1 MKDPLQGALAELK
14 REYLYDAPGRLAELR
29 KDVAAFRAGEADASQ
44 SLIGRFHRLAGSGGS
59 YGFPE
64 ISEIARGAEQ
74 WLKVERP
81 APGEVTSKKLEELV
95 DRLAAAFDNAAR
107 DLGLPPRGPA
117 VTEFGWRAL
126 LIGPDDGLRQEI
138 LVALVNSGFVV
149 RTDTGAGEPRE
160 LKLSE
165 RPDLVVV
172 TGGHD
177 GIDPLATA
185 TAWAGAG
192 PVRPRAIVLVGR
204 VESSER
210 VRALAAGIDTI
221 IPADR
226 VNVDLPTYAKTL
238 ARIGSPPP
246 RVLLIEA
253 DAAHAEML
261 THWLEQANA
270 KVTHCPNGAEAR
282 EAITRDT
289 PDLILTDTRLPGGI
303 DGLALARLV
312 RQDPR
317 FGLTPIVFLT
327 DRDSVA
333 DQIAALSAGADHF
346 LTEPVDR
353 ELLTHL
359 VINRAE
365 RGRRL
370 REMVHRDG
378 LTGLLN
384 HATLM
389 AELEHA
395 VEYARRHGEAFAFLM
410 IDVDHFKRIND
421 RYGHLAGDQV
431 LLHVARVFQTTA
443 RASDLIGRYG
453 GEEFGMILRRTDR
466 AGAGVLAGKLRAALA
481 GQPAVVAA
489 GETIPVRV
497 CIGIAAYPDDAA
509 TAGELALVADSALY
523 RAKAG
528 GRDRVE
534 FGRTPESPS
543 RAG

>member
-1 MKDPLQGALAELK
+1 MTDALNDALAELR
-14 REYLYDAPGRLAELR
+14 REYLFDAPGRLADLR
-29 KDVAAFRAGEADASQ
+29 KDVAAFRVGEGDALN

-59 YGFPE
+59 YGFPD
-64 ISEIARGAEQ
+64 ISEIARAGER
-74 WLKVERP
+74 WLKLEQP
-81 APGEVTSKKLEELV
+81 APGEVAATRLGEFV
-95 DRLAAAFDNAAR
+95 DRLASAFDAAAR
-107 DLGLPPRGPA
+107 ELGLPTRGPA

-126 LIGPDDGLRQEI
+126 VVGPEHPVRAEI
-138 LVALVNSGFVV
+138 ASVLVNTGFLV
-149 RTDTGAGEPRE
+149 RAETGAGEPRE

-172 TGGHD
+172 LDDAEGP
-177 GIDPLATA
+177 DPFATA
-185 TAWAGAG
+185 TAWSGAG
-192 PVRPRAIVLVGR
+192 PVRPRAIVLVTR
-204 VESSER
+204 ADVADR
-210 VRALAAGIDTI
+210 VRALASGIDSI

-226 VNVDLPTYAKTL
+226 VSVDLPTYAKTL

-246 RVLLIEA
+246 RVLLVES
-253 DAAHAEML
+253 DAAQAETL
-261 THWLEQANA
+261 IGWLEQVNA
-270 KVTHCPNGAEAR
+270 KVAHCADGNTAR
-282 EAITRDT
+282 EAMIREA
-289 PDLILTDTRLPGGI
+289 PDLILMDTRLPGMDGI
-303 DGLALARLV
+303 SLARLV
-312 RQDPR
+312 RQDSR
-317 FGLTPIVFLT
+317 FSLTPIVFLT
-327 DRDSVA
+327 SNDTVA
-333 DQIAALSAGADHF
+333 EQIEALSAGADHF
-346 LTEPVDR
+346 LIEPVDR

-395 VEYARRHGEAFAFLM
+395 VEYARRHGESFAFLM
-410 IDVDHFKRIND
+410 IDVDHFKRVND
-421 RYGHLAGDQV
+421 RYGHIAGDQV

-466 AGAGVLAGKLRAALA
+466 TGAGILAQKLRVALA
-481 GQPAVVAA
+481 EQPAVISA

-509 TAGELALVADSALY
+509 TASDLAQLADAALY

-534 FGRTPESPS
+534 FTRET
-543 RAG
+543 RAQSA

>member
-1 MKDPLQGALAELK
+1 MTDPLNTALAELR
-14 REYLYDAPGRLAELR
+14 REYLFDVPGRLAELR
-29 KDVAAFRAGEADASQ
+29 KDVAAFRAGETDAVQ
-44 SLIGRFHRLAGSGGS
+44 SLVGRFHRLAGSGGS

-64 ISEIARGAEQ
+64 ISEIARGGERWLQTEQ
-74 WLKVERP
+74 P
-81 APGEVTSKKLEELV
+81 APGEVAAKRLEELV
-95 DRLAAAFDNAAR
+95 DRLAAAFDTAAR
-107 DLGLPPRGPA
+107 DLGLPARGPA

-126 LIGPDDGLRQEI
+126 VIGSDGPLRREI
-138 LVALVNSGFVV
+138 QSALGNSGFVV
-149 RTDTGAGEPRE
+149 RSESGAGEPRE
-160 LKLSE
+160 IKLSE

-172 TGGHD
+172 TD
-177 GIDPLATA
+177 GPAGPDPFAAA
-185 TAWAGAG
+185 TAWSGAG
-192 PVRPRAIVLVGR
+192 PVRPRSIVLVGR
-204 VESSER
+204 LESTDR

-221 IPADR
+221 IPPDR
-226 VNVDLPTYAKTL
+226 VSVDLPTYAKTL

-246 RVLLIEA
+246 RVLLVEH
-253 DAAHAEML
+253 DAAQAEMI
-261 THWLEQANA
+261 TQWLEQANA
-270 KVTHCPNGAEAR
+270 KVTHCVDGASAR
-282 EAITRDT
+282 EAIIRDT
-289 PDLILTDTRLPGGI
+289 PDLILTDTRIPGI
-303 DGLALARLV
+303 DGLSLARLV
-312 RQDPR
+312 RQDSR
-317 FGLTPIVFLT
+317 FSLTPIVFLT
-327 DRDSVA
+327 DRDAVA

-395 VEYARRHGEAFAFLM
+395 VEYARRHGETFAFLM
-410 IDVDHFKRIND
+410 IDVDHFKRVND

-466 AGAGVLAGKLRAALA
+466 AGAGILAGKLRSALA
-481 GQPAVVAA
+481 EQPAVVTA

-497 CIGIAAYPDDAA
+497 CIGIAAYPDDAS
-509 TAGELALVADSALY
+509 TAGELAQLADVALY
-523 RAKAG
+523 RAKAA

-534 FGRTPESPS
+534 YSPPA
-543 RAG
+543 RAHSA

>member
-1 MKDPLQGALAELK
+1 MTDSLHDALAELR
-14 REYLYDAPGRLAELR
+14 REYLFDAPGRLAELR
-29 KDVAAFRAGEADASQ
+29 KDVSAFRAGESDAVQ
-44 SLIGRFHRLAGSGGS
+44 SLIGRFHRLSGSGGS
-59 YGFPE
+59 YGYPD
-64 ISEIARGAEQ
+64 ISEIARGAER
-74 WLKVERP
+74 WLKTENP
-81 APGEVTSKKLEELV
+81 APGEVAAARLEELV
-95 DRLAAAFDNAAR
+95 DRLAEAFDAAAR
-107 DLGLPPRGPA
+107 ELGLPARGPA

-126 LIGPDDGLRQEI
+126 VIGPEGSLRRDIQS
-138 LVALVNSGFVV
+138 ALVNTGFVV
-149 RTDTGAGEPRE
+149 RAETGAGEPRE

-172 TGGHD
+172 AD
-177 GIDPLATA
+177 GANAPDPLATA
-185 TAWAGAG
+185 TAWSGAG
-192 PVRPRAIVLVGR
+192 PVRPRSIILVGR
-204 VESSER
+204 PEMTDR
-210 VRALAAGIDTI
+210 VRALAAGIDAI
-221 IPADR
+221 IPAER
-226 VNVDLPTYAKTL
+226 VSVDLPTYAKTL

-246 RVLLIEA
+246 RVLLVEA
-253 DAAHAEML
+253 DPGQAEMI
-261 THWLEQANA
+261 TQWLEQANA
-270 KVTHCPNGAEAR
+270 KVTHCADGAAAR
-282 EAITRDT
+282 EAIARDT
-289 PDLILTDTRLPGGI
+289 PDLILTDVRVPGI
-303 DGLALARLV
+303 DGLSLARLV
-312 RQDPR
+312 RQDGR
-317 FGLTPIVFLT
+317 FSLTPIVFLT

-346 LTEPVDR
+346 LAEPVDR
-353 ELLTHL
+353 DLLTHL

-395 VEYARRHGEAFAFLM
+395 VEYARRHGETFAFLM
-410 IDVDHFKRIND
+410 IDVDHFKRVND

-466 AGAGVLAGKLRAALA
+466 AGAGVLAGKLRTALA
-481 GQPAVVAA
+481 EQPAVVGA

-497 CIGIAAYPDDAA
+497 CVGIAAYPDDATIA
-509 TAGELALVADSALY
+509 ADLARLADAALY

-534 FGRTPESPS
+534 FSLEDAHRG
-543 RAG
+543 

>member
-1 MKDPLQGALAELK
+1 MSDALNDALAELR
-14 REYLYDAPGRLAELR
+14 REYLFDAPGRLAELR
-29 KDVAAFRAGEADASQ
+29 KDAAAFRAGEADAAA
-44 SLIGRFHRLAGSGGS
+44 SLQGRLHRLAGSGGS
-59 YGFPE
+59 YGFPAV
-64 ISEIARGAEQ
+64 SDIAREGEKL
-74 WLKVERP
+74 LKQEP
-81 APGEVTSKKLEELV
+81 ADPAAADRIDRVV
-95 DRLAAAFDNAAR
+95 DRLAEAFDAAAR
-107 DLGLPPRGPA
+107 ELGLPARGPA

-126 LIGPDDGLRQEI
+126 VVGLDGRLRQEVI
-138 LVALVNSGFVV
+138 AALVNSGFLV
-149 RTDTGAGEPRE
+149 RSETGAGEPRE
-160 LKLSE
+160 LKLTE

-172 TGGHD
+172 LE
-177 GIDPLATA
+177 DPAGPDPYAAA
-185 TAWAGAG
+185 TAWSGAG
-192 PVRPRAIVLVGR
+192 PVRPRSIVLVAAS
-204 VESSER
+204 ESTDR

-221 IPADR
+221 LPAER
-226 VNVDLPTYAKTL
+226 VSVELPKYTKTL

-246 RVLLIEA
+246 RVLLVETDPA
-253 DAAHAEML
+253 QAE
-261 THWLEQANA
+261 TIVQWLEQANA
-270 KVTHCPNGAEAR
+270 RVTHCSDGIAAR
-282 EAITRDT
+282 EAMVRET
-289 PDLILTDTRLPGGI
+289 PDLILADTRLPGL
-303 DGLALARLV
+303 DGLSLARLV
-312 RQDPR
+312 RQDSR
-317 FGLTPIVFLT
+317 FSLTPIVFLT
-327 DRDSVA
+327 HHDTVA
-333 DQIAALSAGADHF
+333 DQIEALSAGADHF

-359 VINRAE
+359 VVNRAE

-395 VEYARRHGEAFAFLM
+395 VEYARRHGETFAFMM
-410 IDVDHFKRIND
+410 IDVDHFKRVND

-466 AGAGVLAGKLRAALA
+466 SGAGILANKLRTALSE
-481 GQPAVVAA
+481 QPAVIGA

-497 CIGIAAYPDDAA
+497 CIGVAAYPDDGA
-509 TAGELALVADSALY
+509 TAGDLALLADAALY

-534 FGRTPESPS
+534 FTREMKART
-543 RAG
+543 A

>member
-1 MKDPLQGALAELK
+1 MTDPLHDALAELK
-14 REYLYDAPGRLAELR
+14 REYLFEAPGRLAELR
-29 KDVAAFRAGEADASQ
+29 KDVAAFRAGESDAVL
-44 SLIGRFHRLAGSGGS
+44 SLVRRFHRLAGSGGS
-59 YGFPE
+59 YGFPD
-64 ISEIARGAEQ
+64 ISDIARGGER
-74 WLKVERP
+74 WLKTESP
-81 APGEVTSKKLEELV
+81 TPGEVNAARLEDLV
-95 DRLAAAFDNAAR
+95 DRLAGAFDAAAR
-107 DLGLPPRGPA
+107 ELGLPARGPA

-126 LIGPDDGLRQEI
+126 VIGRESRLRQE
-138 LVALVNSGFVV
+138 VQDALVNSGFLV
-149 RTDTGAGEPRE
+149 RSESGAGEPRE

-172 TGGHD
+172 IEEPTGP
-177 GIDPLATA
+177 DPFAAA
-185 TAWAGAG
+185 TAWSGAG
-192 PVRPRAIVLVGR
+192 PVRPRSIVLVNR
-204 VESSER
+204 SEMIDR
-210 VRALAAGIDTI
+210 VRALAAGIDSVL
-221 IPADR
+221 PAER
-226 VNVDLPTYAKTL
+226 VAVDLPTYAKTL

-246 RVLLIEA
+246 RVLLVESDPA
-253 DAAHAEML
+253 QAEMI
-261 THWLEQANA
+261 TQWLEQVNA
-270 KVTHCPNGAEAR
+270 KVSHCVDGTAAR
-282 EAITRDT
+282 DAMNRET
-289 PDLILTDTRLPGGI
+289 PDLILTDIRLPGI
-303 DGLALARLV
+303 DGPSLARLV

-327 DRDSVA
+327 HHDTVA
-333 DQIAALSAGADHF
+333 DQIEALSAGADHF

-395 VEYARRHGEAFAFLM
+395 VEFARRHGESFAFLM

-466 AGAGVLAGKLRAALA
+466 AGAGILAGKLRAALVE
-481 GQPAVVAA
+481 QPAVVGV
-489 GETIPVRV
+489 GETIPIRV

-509 TAGELALVADSALY
+509 TAGEPAQLADTALY

-528 GRDRVE
+528 GRDRIE
-534 FGRTPESPS
+534 FTREIRRQP
-543 RAG
+543 A

>member
-1 MKDPLQGALAELK
+1 MSDALNDALAELR
-14 REYLYDAPGRLAELR
+14 REYLFDAPGRLAELR
-29 KDVAAFRAGEADASQ
+29 KDVAAFRAGEADAAG
-44 SLIGRFHRLAGSGGS
+44 SLVRRFHRLAGSGGS

-64 ISEIARGAEQ
+64 ISELAREGERLVSAEGP
-74 WLKVERP
+74 RAAGIP
-81 APGEVTSKKLEELV
+81 AAQLDLLV
-95 DRLAAAFDNAAR
+95 DRLAETFDAAAR
-107 DLGLPPRGPA
+107 ELGLPARGPA

-126 LIGPDDGLRQEI
+126 VVGLENPLRQDVTE
-138 LVALVNSGFVV
+138 ALTNSGFVV

-165 RPDLVVV
+165 RPDLVAVLEEPA
-172 TGGHD
+172 GP
-177 GIDPLATA
+177 DPYATA
-185 TAWAGAG
+185 TAWSGAG
-192 PVRPRAIVLVGR
+192 PVRPRSIVLVAR
-204 VESSER
+204 SESIDR
-210 VRALAAGIDTI
+210 VRALAAGIDTVV
-221 IPADR
+221 PAER
-226 VNVDLPTYAKTL
+226 VSVELPKYAKTL

-246 RVLLIEA
+246 RVLLVEN
-253 DAAHAEML
+253 DRGRAETL
-261 THWLEQANA
+261 AQWLEQANA
-270 KVTHCPNGAEAR
+270 RVTLCSDGNAAR
-282 EAITRDT
+282 EAMVREA
-289 PDLILTDTRLPGGI
+289 PDILLMDTRLPGL
-303 DGLALARLV
+303 DGLSLARLV
-312 RQDPR
+312 RQDSR

-327 DRDSVA
+327 HHDSVA
-333 DQIAALSAGADHF
+333 DQMEALSAGADHY

-359 VINRAE
+359 VVTRAE

-395 VEYARRHGEAFAFLM
+395 VEYARRHGESFAFMM
-410 IDVDHFKRIND
+410 IDVDHFKRVND

-466 AGAGVLAGKLRAALA
+466 TGAGILANKLRTALA
-481 GQPAVVAA
+481 EQPAVIGA
-489 GETIPVRV
+489 GEQIPVRV
-497 CIGIAAYPDDAA
+497 CIGIAAYPDDAV
-509 TAGELALVADSALY
+509 TASDLALLADGALY

-534 FGRTPESPS
+534 YTREIRART
-543 RAG
+543 A

>member
-1 MKDPLQGALAELK
+1 MTDPLNDALAELR
-14 REYLYDAPGRLAELR
+14 REYLFDAPGRLAELR
-29 KDVAAFRAGEADASQ
+29 KDVAAFRAGEGDAVP
-44 SLIGRFHRLAGSGGS
+44 SLIRRFHRLAGSGGS
-59 YGFPE
+59 YGFPD
-64 ISEIARGAEQ
+64 IGEIARGAER
-74 WLKVERP
+74 WLRTEPP
-81 APGEVTSKKLEELV
+81 APGEVAAVRLEELV
-95 DRLAAAFDNAAR
+95 DRLAAAFDAAAR
-107 DLGLPPRGPA
+107 ELGLPARGPA

-126 LIGPDDGLRQEI
+126 VVGPEGALRAAVQN
-138 LVALVNSGFVV
+138 ALVNTGFVV
-149 RTDTGAGEPRE
+149 RSESGAGEPRE

-172 TGGHD
+172 IETPAGP
-177 GIDPLATA
+177 DPFATA
-185 TAWAGAG
+185 TAWSGAG
-192 PVRPRAIVLVGR
+192 PVRPRSIVLVGS
-204 VESSER
+204 VETADR
-210 VRALAAGIDTI
+210 VRALASGIDTI
-221 IPADR
+221 IPAER
-226 VNVDLPTYAKTL
+226 VAVDLPTYAKTL

-246 RVLLIEA
+246 RVLLVEN
-253 DAAHAEML
+253 DPPQAEMI

-270 KVTHCPNGAEAR
+270 KVTHCGDGASAR
-282 EAITRDT
+282 EAMIRET
-289 PDLILTDTRLPGGI
+289 PDLILTDIRLPGI
-303 DGLALARLV
+303 DGLSLARLV
-312 RQDPR
+312 RQDSR
-317 FGLTPIVFLT
+317 FSLTPIVFLT
-327 DRDSVA
+327 DRDGVA
-333 DQIAALSAGADHF
+333 DQIEALAAGADHF

-395 VEYARRHGEAFAFLM
+395 VEYARRHGESFAFLM
-410 IDVDHFKRIND
+410 IDVDHFKRVND

-466 AGAGVLAGKLRAALA
+466 AGAGVLAGKLRSALME
-481 GQPAVVAA
+481 QPAVVAG

-497 CIGIAAYPDDAA
+497 CIGVAAYPDDAS
-509 TAGELALVADSALY
+509 TAGELAQLADSALY
-523 RAKAG
+523 RAKAA

-534 FGRTPESPS
+534 FTREAREQP
-543 RAG
+543 A

>member
-1 MKDPLQGALAELK
+1 MDPLNDALAELR
-14 REYLYDAPGRLAELR
+14 REYLFDAPGRLAELR
-29 KDVAAFRAGEADASQ
+29 KDVSAFRAGESDAAL
-44 SLIGRFHRLAGSGGS
+44 SLIRRFHRLAGSGGS

-64 ISEIARGAEQ
+64 ISEIARGGER
-74 WLKVERP
+74 WLKTETP
-81 APGEVTSKKLEELV
+81 APSEVAAVKLTDLV
-95 DRLAAAFDNAAR
+95 DRLAAAFDTAAR
-107 DLGLPPRGPA
+107 ELGLPGRGPA

-126 LIGPDDGLRQEI
+126 IIGRDIPLRTEVQG
-138 LVALVNSGFVV
+138 ALTNTGFVV
-149 RTDTGAGEPRE
+149 RTDSGAGEPRE

-165 RPDLVVV
+165 RPDLIVVIE
-172 TGGHD
+172 D
-177 GIDPLATA
+177 GAGPDPFAAA

-192 PVRPRAIVLVGR
+192 PVRPRSIVLVSR
-204 VESSER
+204 TEAIDR
-210 VRALAAGIDTI
+210 VRASATGIDAI
-221 IPADR
+221 IPAER
-226 VNVDLPTYAKTL
+226 VLVDLPTYAKTL

-246 RVLLIEA
+246 RVLLVEH
-253 DAAHAEML
+253 DPVQAEMIS
-261 THWLEQANA
+261 HWLEQANA
-270 KVTHCPNGAEAR
+270 KVTHCVDGGAAR
-282 EAITRDT
+282 EAMIRET
-289 PDLILTDTRLPGGI
+289 PDLILTDTRLPGI
-303 DGLALARLV
+303 DGLSLARLV
-312 RQDPR
+312 RQDSR

-327 DRDSVA
+327 HHDTVA
-333 DQIAALSAGADHF
+333 DQIEALSAGADHF

-410 IDVDHFKRIND
+410 IDVDHFKRVND

-466 AGAGVLAGKLRAALA
+466 AGAGVLAGKLRTALME
-481 GQPAVVAA
+481 QPAVVGA

-497 CIGIAAYPDDAA
+497 CIGIATYPDDAA
-509 TAGELALVADSALY
+509 TAGELAQLADGALY
-523 RAKAG
+523 RAKAA

-534 FGRTPESPS
+534 YTS
-543 RAG
+543 RVRAQSA

>member
-1 MKDPLQGALAELK
+1 MTDALNDALAELR
-14 REYLYDAPGRLAELR
+14 REYLFDAPGRLADLR
-29 KDVAAFRAGEADASQ
+29 KDVAAFRVGEGDALN

-59 YGFPE
+59 YGFPD
-64 ISEIARGAEQ
+64 ISEIARGGER
-74 WLKVERP
+74 WLKLEQP
-81 APGEVTSKKLEELV
+81 APSEVATTRLGELV
-95 DRLAAAFDNAAR
+95 DRLASAFDAAAR
-107 DLGLPPRGPA
+107 ELGLPTRGPA

-126 LIGPDDGLRQEI
+126 VVGPEHPVRAEI
-138 LVALVNSGFVV
+138 ASVLGNTGFLV
-149 RTDTGAGEPRE
+149 RTETGAGEPRE

-172 TGGHD
+172 LD
-177 GIDPLATA
+177 DPEGPDPFATA
-185 TAWAGAG
+185 TAWSGAG
-192 PVRPRAIVLVGR
+192 PVRPRAIVLVTR
-204 VESSER
+204 ADVADR
-210 VRALAAGIDTI
+210 VRALASGIDSI

-226 VNVDLPTYAKTL
+226 VSVDLPTYAKTL

-246 RVLLIEA
+246 RVLLVES
-253 DAAHAEML
+253 DAAQAETL
-261 THWLEQANA
+261 IGWLEQVNA
-270 KVTHCPNGAEAR
+270 KVAHCADGNTAR
-282 EAITRDT
+282 EAMIREA
-289 PDLILTDTRLPGGI
+289 PDLILMDTRLPGMDGI
-303 DGLALARLV
+303 SLARLV
-312 RQDPR
+312 RQDSR
-317 FGLTPIVFLT
+317 FTLTPIVFLT
-327 DRDSVA
+327 SNDTVA
-333 DQIAALSAGADHF
+333 EQIEALSAGADHF
-346 LTEPVDR
+346 LIEPVDR

-395 VEYARRHGEAFAFLM
+395 VEYARRHGESFAFLM
-410 IDVDHFKRIND
+410 IDVDHFKRVND
-421 RYGHLAGDQV
+421 RYGHIAGDQV

-466 AGAGVLAGKLRAALA
+466 TGAGILAQKLRVALA
-481 GQPAVVAA
+481 EQPAVISA

-509 TAGELALVADSALY
+509 TAGDLAQLADAALY

-534 FGRTPESPS
+534 FTRETRTQS
-543 RAG
+543 A

>member
-1 MKDPLQGALAELK
+1 MTDALNAALAELR
-14 REYLYDAPGRLAELR
+14 REYLFDSPGRLAELR
-29 KDVAAFRAGEADASQ
+29 KDVAAFRAGETDAVP
-44 SLIGRFHRLAGSGGS
+44 SLIQRFHRLSGSGGS

-64 ISEIARGAEQ
+64 ISEIARGGER
-74 WLKVERP
+74 WLKQDAP
-81 APGEVTSKKLEELV
+81 PPGEVAAVRLEELV
-95 DRLAAAFDNAAR
+95 DRLAAAFDGAAR
-107 DLGLPPRGPA
+107 ELGLPSRGPA
-117 VTEFGWRAL
+117 VTEFGWRVLVIGLESPLRIEVNAAL
-126 LIGPDDGLRQEI
+126 M
-138 LVALVNSGFVV
+138 NSGFLV
-149 RTDTGAGEPRE
+149 RTESGGGEPRE

-172 TGGHD
+172 LE
-177 GIDPLATA
+177 DPAGPDAYAAA

-192 PVRPRAIVLVGR
+192 PVRPRSIVLVSRGEVTDR
-204 VESSER
+204 M
-210 VRALAAGIDTI
+210 RALTSGVDTI
-221 IPADR
+221 IPAER
-226 VNVDLPTYAKTL
+226 VPTEMPMFAKTL

-246 RVLLIEA
+246 RVLLVENDGA
-253 DAAHAEML
+253 QAEML
-261 THWLEQANA
+261 TQWLEQANA
-270 KVTHCPNGAEAR
+270 RVTHCVDGVAAR
-282 EAITRDT
+282 EAMIREV
-289 PDLILTDTRLPGGI
+289 PDLILTDTRLPGI
-303 DGLALARLV
+303 DGLSLARLV
-312 RQDPR
+312 RQDSR

-327 DRDSVA
+327 HHDTVA
-333 DQIAALSAGADHF
+333 DQIEALSAGADHF

-395 VEYARRHGEAFAFLM
+395 VEYARRHGETFAFLM
-410 IDVDHFKRIND
+410 LDVDHFKRVND
-421 RYGHLAGDQV
+421 RYGHIAGDQV
-431 LLHVARVFQTTA
+431 LLHIARVFQTTA

-466 AGAGVLAGKLRAALA
+466 GGASIVATKLRTALLE
-481 GQPAVVAA
+481 QPAVVGA

-497 CIGIAAYPDDAA
+497 CIGVSVYPEDTA
-509 TAGELALVADSALY
+509 TASELAQLADTALY

-534 FGRTPESPS
+534 FTREMPART
-543 RAG
+543 A